1 MYREII
7 RPTDENYMIKI
18 PKEYL
23 DQEVEI
29 LVLPFTYVAVEQKK
43 ELNIGNIVSLMALQS
58 SSMKRTWD
66 NSEDEAWDDL

>member
-23 DQEVEI
+23 EQEVEI
-29 LVLPFTYVAVEQKK
+29 LILPFSYLPIEREKK
-43 ELNIGNIVSLMALQS
+43 LKNIDPMIMLQT
-58 SSMKRTWD
+58 SSMQRTWE
-66 NSEDEAWDDL
+66 NREDEAWDEL

>member
-7 RPTDENYMIKI
+7 RPTDENYVIKI

-29 LVLPFTYVAVEQKK
+29 LVLPFTYVAVEQKE
-43 ELNIGNIVSLMALQS
+43 ELNIGNIVPLMALQS

>member
-1 MYREII
+1 MYRKII

-29 LVLPFTYVAVEQKK
+29 LVLPFSYVPVEQKK
-43 ELNIGNIVSLMALQS
+43 KLENIDPMIMLQT
-58 SSMKRTWD
+58 SSMQKTWD
-66 NSEDEAWDDL
+66 NSEDEAWDEL

>member
-7 RPTDENYMIKI
+7 RVTNENHMIKI

-29 LVLPFTYVAVEQKK
+29 LVLPFSYVDVEKK
-43 ELNIGNIVSLMALQS
+43 RKFNIENITPIMKLQVN
-58 SSMKRTWD
+58 SMKQTWN
-66 NSEDEAWDDL
+66 NSDDEAWDDL

>member
-29 LVLPFTYVAVEQKK
+29 LVLPFSYVGIEKK
-43 ELNIGNIVSLMALQS
+43 RKLKNIDPMIMLQT
-58 SSMKRTWD
+58 SSMQKTWN
-66 NSEDEAWDDL
+66 NSEDEAWDEL